1 MGVRQI
7 DQGANAP
14 IPPANPQQGLAAE
27 DPNTENVPVAANAN
41 GSNSNNGKPASND
54 PQPIPGNAEEGK
66 SENMNGGKKKR
77 KGRKS
82 RKTKGRKHTMKRKR
96 SKGKTR
102 RRH

>member
-1 MGVRQI
+1 MGFRPRPV
-7 DQGANAP
+7 DQGAIAP

-27 DPNTENVPVAANAN
+27 DPNRDVPVAAN
-41 GSNSNNGKPASND
+41 GSNSNNGQPASND
-54 PQPIPGNAEEGK
+54 PQPRPGNAEEGK
-66 SENMNGGKKKR
+66 RQNMNGGKKKR

-82 RKTKGRKHTMKRKR
+82 RKTKGKKRTMKRKR

>member
-1 MGVRQI
+1 MGFRPF
-7 DQGANAP
+7 DHGA
-14 IPPANPQQGLAAE
+14 PANMTTEDPQQGLAAE
-27 DPNTENVPVAANAN
+27 DPNIDVPIAAN

-54 PQPIPGNAEEGK
+54 HQSIPGNAEEGK

-82 RKTKGRKHTMKRKR
+82 RKTKGRKRTMKRKK

-102 RRH
+102 RRR